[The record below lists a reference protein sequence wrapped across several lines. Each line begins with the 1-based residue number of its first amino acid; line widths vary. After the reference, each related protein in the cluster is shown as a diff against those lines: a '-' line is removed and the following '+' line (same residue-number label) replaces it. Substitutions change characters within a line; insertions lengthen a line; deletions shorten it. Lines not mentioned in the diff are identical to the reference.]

1 MAESIPGTARDGGNE
16 AADAS
21 PNPKP
26 VEPRPAVQAWEG
38 GIRAMT
44 SGDPCGLSKYHEK
57 AAKPWYHT
65 IRVQHDDAFIIR
77 PVILREGPFKDRK
90 VLVLEPFTRTF
101 RFLHLPPEIR
111 TMVYELLLE
120 VGTPTIDVTSHKPTS
135 LPRRPCRTTFRDKEL
150 HAPWEWDALTGKW
163 IDQPPSSAT
172 SLFRINKLIRRE
184 SASIWYSTHT
194 FNFYTSKDMRLFL
207 ETVRTMRQYLRSLR
221 LRYVHR
227 DDGRTRR
234 AIFRL
239 LENAGDLRTIYL
251 PHDLVCRSNEPQLG
265 VAELLSDSRGLLWTL
280 RAAQR
285 AGVQGIDPLNL
296 FEVDQVPLMCDA
308 CARTPAQPGF
318 CWTSRRDRCAVS
330 CSGFRAHCTALTAQI
345 RSEVARILGMEV

>member
-1 MAESIPGTARDGGNE
+1 MAESTPGTARGGGDE

-21 PNPKP
+21 TDPKP
-26 VEPRPAVQAWEG
+26 VEPTPAVQAWEG

-44 SGDPCGLSKYHEK
+44 SGDPGGLSRYDEN
-57 AAKPWYHT
+57 AAEPWYHT

-150 HAPWEWDALTGKW
+150 HAPWEWDATTGKW

-251 PHDLVCRSNEPQLG
+251 PHDL
-265 VAELLSDSRGLLWTL
+265 DSG
-280 RAAQR
+280 A
-285 AGVQGIDPLNL
+285 
-296 FEVDQVPLMCDA
+296 
-308 CARTPAQPGF
+308 
-318 CWTSRRDRCAVS
+318 
-330 CSGFRAHCTALTAQI
+330 
-345 RSEVARILGMEV
+345 ARILLDESEGSMRRLVLRVSSALHSIDGADTERGCEDTWDGGVKQYERARGMGQTSFKVLRTWGDEMMVACSGLMRDSVRISSCVNEM